1 MKKFLSLVL
10 ALVMTMSLV
19 VVGASAK
26 TSPTAARSPIKMLS
40 MSSPRPKSSM
50 ATPMVPSIPPATLTR
65 GAAAKIICNMIL
77 GPTTAAA
84 LGADA
89 APFKDVPANHTF
101 AGYIAYCAQ
110 QGIING
116 YADGTFR
123 PAATV
128 TGYQFMKM
136 LLGALGYDGKIEGF
150 TGDNWSVNVAK
161 LALNI
166 SLDDGNDNFVG
177 SKALTREEA
186 CLYAFNTLKATM
198 VEYDSTTNIVIGGT
212 TVTVGNTKAKD
223 QTWTTTQW
231 PSTKD
236 TIKEDGLVQF
246 AEKYFSKLT
255 TKDHHRR
262 LRPSRYQVDV

>member
-26 TSPTAARSPIKMLS
+26 TFTDSSKINYKDAVDVVSACKIIDGYTDGSFNPTG
-40 MSSPRPKSSM
+40 
-50 ATPMVPSIPPATLTR
+50 TLTR

-116 YADGTFR
+116 FADGTFR

-161 LALNI
+161 IALNI

-177 SKALTREEA
+177 SKA
-186 CLYAFNTLKATM
+186 
-198 VEYDSTTNIVIGGT
+198 
-212 TVTVGNTKAKD
+212 
-223 QTWTTTQW
+223 
-231 PSTKD
+231 
-236 TIKEDGLVQF
+236 
-246 AEKYFSKLT
+246 
-255 TKDHHRR
+255 
-262 LRPSRYQVDV
+262 